1 MSSQEEDRILRLR
14 NITYT
19 RLIRDTGNSCSLT
32 DYERQNYLDLL
43 GAARMKEVEDEAS
56 CLAGAE
62 DAKESI
68 GRPKCRYGRD
78 CRTGRDG
85 DGKKCRF
92 LHPEK
97 RFILRK
103 TLVKELD
110 RLLETRGIRKL
121 RGDKGGDG
129 TGCGTIGPLSAEGSA
144 SLTQGLRERPKN
156 LERGRNR
163 SADSTGSVER
173 ARSGSPRDRSAD
185 SSRSSEWGGTSS
197 PRNKSAH
204 SSRRGERAIS
214 PRDKSSDSSGRRERS
229 GERCSRNSQD
239 KGTADSSGRRG
250 RSGERYR
257 LSKSPRS
264 GGGTHSSGRR
274 ERSVQRGGSK
284 SPRRRT
290 VEAERTGGAKGG
302 SDASGSGSSSRRP
315 IHLR

>member
-1 MSSQEEDRILRLR
+1 MRSEDRGVPEFKEPLETSSKETMMSSQEEDRILRLR

-110 RLLETRGIRKL
+110 STVGNERK
-121 RGDKGGDG
+121 
-129 TGCGTIGPLSAEGSA
+129 
-144 SLTQGLRERPKN
+144 
-156 LERGRNR
+156 
-163 SADSTGSVER
+163 
-173 ARSGSPRDRSAD
+173 
-185 SSRSSEWGGTSS
+185 
-197 PRNKSAH
+197 
-204 SSRRGERAIS
+204 
-214 PRDKSSDSSGRRERS
+214 
-229 GERCSRNSQD
+229 
-239 KGTADSSGRRG
+239 
-250 RSGERYR
+250 
-257 LSKSPRS
+257 
-264 GGGTHSSGRR
+264 
-274 ERSVQRGGSK
+274 
-284 SPRRRT
+284 
-290 VEAERTGGAKGG
+290 
-302 SDASGSGSSSRRP
+302 
-315 IHLR
+315 